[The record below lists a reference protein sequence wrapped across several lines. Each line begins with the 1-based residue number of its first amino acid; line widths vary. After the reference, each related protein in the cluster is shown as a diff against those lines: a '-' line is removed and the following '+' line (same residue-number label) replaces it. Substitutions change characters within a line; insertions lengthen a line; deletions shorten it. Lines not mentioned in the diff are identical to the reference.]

1 MKPISSFS
9 IAIRFFT
16 GKHMRLLYLI
26 ILSILSVAALKNA
39 ADSDTIR
46 RTFVF
51 YNMKDYTPQA
61 EEHMLLRSR
70 SEEASL
76 TRYVEETLFGPRNPE
91 SAPLFPR
98 GTKLLSL
105 FYRDGVVYI
114 DLSEAAALPVVIE
127 NIRAVPVEGGVKRGF
142 STFRKSLAR
151 NFPFVKEIKFFI
163 EGYSI
168 DF

>member
-1 MKPISSFS
+1 MKSTSSIFS
-9 IAIRFFT
+9 IAIRFLT
-16 GKHMRLLYLI
+16 GKRMRRFLYLVI
-26 ILSILSVAALKNA
+26 PSVIALKNA

-46 RTFVF
+46 RAFVF

-61 EEHMLLRSR
+61 EEHMLLRSP

-105 FYRDGVVYI
+105 FYRDGIVYI
-114 DLSEAAALPVVIE
+114 NLSETAALPVVIE
-127 NIRAVPVEGGVKRGF
+127 NGGAVPMEGGVERGF
-142 STFRKSLAR
+142 STFRESLAR
-151 NFPFVKEIKFFI
+151 NFPFIKEIKFFI
-163 EGYSI
+163 AGHSI

>member
-1 MKPISSFS
+1 MKPISSIFS

-16 GKHMRLLYLI
+16 SKRMRRLLYLI
-26 ILSILSVAALKNA
+26 ILGVAAIRNA
-39 ADSDTIR
+39 VDSDTIR

-51 YNMKDYTPQA
+51 YNMKNYTPQA
-61 EEHMLLRSR
+61 EEHMLLRSH

-76 TRYVEETLFGPRNPE
+76 TRYVEETLFGPRNPD

-114 DLSEAAALPVVIE
+114 DLSEAAVLPVVIE
-127 NIRAVPVEGGVKRGF
+127 NSRSAPAESGVARGV
-142 STFRKSLAR
+142 STFRESLAR
-151 NFPFVKEIKFFI
+151 NFPFIEEIKFFI
-163 EGYSI
+163 EGHSI

>member
-1 MKPISSFS
+1 MNPIPPTFS
-9 IAIRFFT
+9 TVIRFFT
-16 GKHMRLLYLI
+16 GKRMRRLLYLV
-26 ILSILSVAALKNA
+26 ILGAAALKNA

-51 YNMKDYTPQA
+51 YNMKNYAPQA

-98 GTKLLSL
+98 ETKLLSL

-114 DLSEAAALPVVIE
+114 DLSEVAALPVVTG
-127 NIRAVPVEGGVKRGF
+127 NVRAVPMEGGVERGF
-142 STFRKSLAR
+142 STLRESLAR
-151 NFPFVKEIKFFI
+151 NFPFIKEIKFFI
-163 EGYSI
+163 EGHSI